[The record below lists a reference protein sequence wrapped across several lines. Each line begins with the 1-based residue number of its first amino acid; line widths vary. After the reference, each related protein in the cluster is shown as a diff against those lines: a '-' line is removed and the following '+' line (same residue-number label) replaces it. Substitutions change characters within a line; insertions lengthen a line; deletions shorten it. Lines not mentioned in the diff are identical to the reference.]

1 MRLPKWVV
9 PEKIRTSPTEET
21 ENDPPPFGHTRTAEP
36 PPPRTA
42 KPKIIHP
49 LDIGYFKQFNK
60 SRQRQS
66 NVLNFCN
73 LDKLSV
79 TSLGASAL
87 QHVFAASCSNTVL
100 KVNRM
105 KVNHSKVNKHSVLRL
120 SNILI
125 GFEVFAPRMSCFN
138 MRTSSKD
145 NRSHDLLTLK

>member
-1 MRLPKWVV
+1 MRLPKWAI
-9 PEKIRTSPTEET
+9 PEKICTSPMEEMENDPSLRTSQDSRTSPDSKAQNYT
-21 ENDPPPFGHTRTAEP
+21 PPS
-36 PPPRTA
+36 
-42 KPKIIHP
+42 
-49 LDIGYFKQFNK
+49 DIDYFKRFNK

-66 NVLNFCN
+66 NILNFCN
-73 LDKLSV
+73 FDKLSV

-87 QHVFAASCSNTVL
+87 RHVFTASCSNTVL

>member
-1 MRLPKWVV
+1 MRLPKWAI
-9 PEKIRTSPTEET
+9 PEKIRTSPTEEM
-21 ENDPPPFGHTRTAEP
+21 ENDPSLRISQDSRTSPDSKAQNYTP
-36 PPPRTA
+36 
-42 KPKIIHP
+42 P
-49 LDIGYFKQFNK
+49 LDIGYFKWFNK

-87 QHVFAASCSNTVL
+87 RHVFAASCSNTVL

>member
-1 MRLPKWVV
+1 MTR
-9 PEKIRTSPTEET
+9 
-21 ENDPPPFGHTRTAEP
+21 PFGHPWTAEP
-36 PPPRTA
+36 PPSPDSKAQNYT
-42 KPKIIHP
+42 PP
-49 LDIGYFKQFNK
+49 LDIGYFKWFNK

-87 QHVFAASCSNTVL
+87 RHVFAASCSNTVL

-125 GFEVFAPRMSCFN
+125 GFEVFAPSMSCFN
-138 MRTSSKD
+138 MRTSSKNN